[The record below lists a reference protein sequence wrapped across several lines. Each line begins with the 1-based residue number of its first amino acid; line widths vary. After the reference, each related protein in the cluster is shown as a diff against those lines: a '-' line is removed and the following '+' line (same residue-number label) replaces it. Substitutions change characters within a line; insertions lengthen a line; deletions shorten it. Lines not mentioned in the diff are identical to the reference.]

1 MLVRDRMTP
10 NPITLRPG
18 SDPLAGLAICKS
30 GGFCHLPVVDEAGR
44 LVGMVTEDEL
54 RHFLAT
60 APSPGVLQRQHRVE
74 QVMKSPV
81 ISVLPDYP
89 LEEAA
94 RLMIHHDLSGLPVV
108 DETGR
113 LVGIIT
119 RSDIFAQFAEALG
132 ADTLAIRVTVRV
144 PNRPGE
150 LARLAGRI
158 AQVGGNICSVVSH
171 SPGATGRMD
180 LTLRVE
186 GVEREALLAAVQ
198 ADPEVEV
205 RHVWERGV
213 EGQ

>member
-132 ADTLAIRVTVRV
+132 ADTTAIRVTVRV

>member
-18 SDPLAGLAICKS
+18 SDPLAGVAICKS

-54 RHFLAT
+54 KHFLAT

-81 ISVLPDYP
+81 VSVPPDYP

-94 RLMIHHDLSGLPVV
+94 RLMIHHNLSGLPVA

-132 ADTLAIRVTVRV
+132 ADTAAIRVTVRV

-150 LARLAGRI
+150 LAKLAGRI
-158 AQVGGNICSVVSH
+158 AQAGGNICSVVSH
-171 SPGATGRMD
+171 SPGTTGQM
-180 LTLRVE
+180 LSLI
-186 GVEREALLAAVQ
+186 
-198 ADPEVEV
+198 
-205 RHVWERGV
+205 HI
-213 EGQ
+213 

>member
-81 ISVLPDYP
+81 VSVPPDYP

-94 RLMIHHDLSGLPVV
+94 RLMIQYNLSGLPVV

-132 ADTLAIRVTVRV
+132 ADTAAIRVTVRV

-158 AQVGGNICSVVSH
+158 AQAGGNICSVVSH
-171 SPGATGRMD
+171 SPGTTGRMD

-186 GVEREALLAAVQ
+186 GVDREGLLSAIQ

>member
-10 NPITLRPG
+10 NPITLRPS
-18 SDPLAGLAICKS
+18 SDPLAGVAICKS

-54 RHFLAT
+54 KHFLAT

-81 ISVLPDYP
+81 VAVPPDYP

-94 RLMIHHDLSGLPVV
+94 RLMIRHNLSGLPVV

-132 ADTLAIRVTVRV
+132 ADTAALRVTVRV

-150 LARLAGRI
+150 LAKLAGRI
-158 AQVGGNICSVVSH
+158 AQAGGNICSVVSH
-171 SPGATGRMD
+171 SPGNRGQMD

-186 GVEREALLAAVQ
+186 GVDREALLSAIQ

-205 RHVWERGV
+205 RHIWEREV
-213 EGQ
+213 EGR

>member
-10 NPITLRPG
+10 NPITLRPS
-18 SDPLAGLAICKS
+18 SDPLAGLALCKS
-30 GGFCHLPVVDEAGR
+30 GGFCHLPVVDEAGC

-74 QVMKSPV
+74 QVMRSPV
-81 ISVLPDYP
+81 ISVPPDYP

-94 RLMIHHDLSGLPVV
+94 RLMIRHNLSGLPVV
-108 DETGR
+108 DETGH

-132 ADTLAIRVTVRV
+132 ANTAAIRVTVRV

-158 AQVGGNICSVVSH
+158 AQAGGNICSVVSH
-171 SPGATGRMD
+171 SPGAMGRMD

-186 GVEREALLAAVQ
+186 GVDREALLAAIQ

-205 RHVWERGV
+205 RHVWEREVKG
-213 EGQ
+213 E